1 MKYVLLYTLLFLYS
15 TEYIQAQ
22 DYSLEIDSVEYTEIQ
37 DYQSLQ
43 ILTFGN
49 LSEYVFKLPFSFPFF
64 DERVDSLIYDRTGTF
79 SVSNRDNFSIRP
91 FVYLYQWDIISD
103 TFDIKSDI
111 RYKYGSV
118 ADLEYFVCQHTHLR
132 LDPDSSVEEFDS
144 HIDYQVW
151 FWSDGT
157 IDLVMGHYDLANS
170 PHYVPGSGFWFPGN
184 EGPIFAGPELSINHP
199 SDFSRG
205 VSYVDSAGASSAHL
219 ISEPF
224 AGEMKYLQPPGT
236 RVRFLPAKQTKTD
249 NLIAGSA
256 SMAVY
261 PNPATDQLYIGGLND
276 CTIGDVLI
284 FNNLGQLVLAT
295 SYEDPN
301 HSINVGGI
309 GKGLYTLHLNCDAN
323 IKVCK
328 FIKN

>member
-1 MKYVLLYTLLFLYS
+1 
-15 TEYIQAQ
+15 
-22 DYSLEIDSVEYTEIQ
+22 
-37 DYQSLQ
+37 
-43 ILTFGN
+43 
-49 LSEYVFKLPFSFPFF
+49 
-64 DERVDSLIYDRTGTF
+64 
-79 SVSNRDNFSIRP
+79 
-91 FVYLYQWDIISD
+91 
-103 TFDIKSDI
+103 
-111 RYKYGSV
+111 
-118 ADLEYFVCQHTHLR
+118 
-132 LDPDSSVEEFDS
+132 
-144 HIDYQVW
+144 
-151 FWSDGT
+151 
-157 IDLVMGHYDLANS
+157 
-170 PHYVPGSGFWFPGN
+170 
-184 EGPIFAGPELSINHP
+184 
-199 SDFSRG
+199 
-205 VSYVDSAGASSAHL
+205 
-219 ISEPF
+219 
-224 AGEMKYLQPPGT
+224 MKYLQPPGT